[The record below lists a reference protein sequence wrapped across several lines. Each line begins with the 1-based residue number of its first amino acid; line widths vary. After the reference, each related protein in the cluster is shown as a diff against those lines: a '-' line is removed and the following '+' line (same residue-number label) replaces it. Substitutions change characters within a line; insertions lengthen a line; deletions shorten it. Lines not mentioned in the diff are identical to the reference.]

1 MRNELRLGNLDA
13 RRDWGFAG
21 DYVKAMWQMLQ
32 QEQPDDFVIATG
44 EAHSVREFVQLAFD
58 YVGLDWQKYVKVDE
72 KLFRPAEIFTLIGDC
87 SKAKKQFGWEPSI
100 SFEQLVR
107 MMVDADLEH
116 LESVNNLVQKV

>member
-87 SKAKKQFGWEPSI
+87 SKAKAIRLG
-100 SFEQLVR
+100 
-107 MMVDADLEH
+107 AEH
-116 LESVNNLVQKV
+116 FL